1 MSNTEKSISDHRVFV
16 HALERVEMGEMTT
29 NVLRDAP
36 VDSYGLCRE
45 IVFGV
50 QRWKGSL
57 DKMIQTNVKASRK
70 LGATIIVYGL
80 MSCTFQKQVML
91 SSMKPSIV

>member
-16 HALERVEMGEMTT
+16 LHALERVEMGEMTT

-36 VDSYGLCRE
+36 PDSYGLCQE

-57 DKMIQTNVKASRK
+57 DKMIQTNVKRK
-70 LGATIIVYGL
+70 PKAWVRRLLYMVLYELYFPKETE
-80 MSCTFQKQVML
+80 SCCHQ
-91 SSMKPSIV
+91 